1 MIFHFPY
8 KRTKMNRSTG
18 YSRRFFSYTLVMIS
32 AILAFLV
39 IEKISVIGSLNAA
52 TPTEL
57 NRFFI
62 QAARKAQP
70 SVVNIIIYQVRIKKG
85 EKHYSKVGYGSGTII
100 TKSGYVITNYHV
112 VKKGNFY
119 QITLYDG
126 TECEV
131 QKMKNGK
138 YFIGDV
144 KTDIALLKI
153 DESDTLDLKPIEI
166 DNSNHLSEGEWVIAI
181 GNPYGLRQSVTCG
194 IVSSKGRNDIG
205 FADIEDFIQTDVPI
219 NPGNSG
225 GPLINLQG
233 KLVGINTAIR
243 TMSGGYQGIS
253 FAIPSNIVKQVSNEL
268 IRYGRVRRGWL
279 GFIAREKKIYL
290 NGVKK
295 VVEIISVIKASPAE
309 FSGIRKGDVIK
320 EINSRRIHS
329 LGELVKSIGN
339 KPVGSKLA
347 ITVSRDGHLF
357 EYSLILR
364 EKTKHKHLQR
374 GLRSLYSLY
383 GIDLDENARRGDV
396 IISYLS
402 PMGVAYQNGLKKGD
416 VIISINGIDI
426 STIEDI
432 INVFYRS
439 KSMIKRVEIYR
450 GVRQYTFEFTGEMD

>member
-1 MIFHFPY
+1 MMYHNLF
-8 KRTKMNRSTG
+8 KSLKMNRPTR
-18 YSRRFFSYTLVMIS
+18 YPRKFFSYTLIVINT
-32 AILAFLV
+32 ILTFIL
-39 IEKISVIGSLNAA
+39 IGNITVIGNLNAA
-52 TPTEL
+52 TPAEL

-62 QAARKAQP
+62 KAARKAQP
-70 SVVNIIIYQVRIKKG
+70 SVVNIIIYQVRTKNG
-85 EKHYSKVGYGSGTII
+85 EKYYSKVGYGSGTII

-119 QITLYDG
+119 QITLNDG

-131 QKMKNGK
+131 QKIKNGK
-138 YFIGDV
+138 YYIEDV

-153 DESDTLDLKPIEI
+153 DDSDLLDLKPIEI

-205 FADIEDFIQTDVPI
+205 FAYIEDFIQTDVPI

-243 TMSGGYQGIS
+243 TISGGYQGIS
-253 FAIPSNIVKQVSNEL
+253 FAIPSNIVRQVSNEL

-279 GFIAREKKIYL
+279 GFIAREKKIYITR
-290 NGVKK
+290 VKTIME
-295 VVEIISVIKASPAE
+295 VISVIKDSPAE

-320 EINSRRIHS
+320 EINGRKIHS

-339 KPVGSKLA
+339 KPVNSKLA

-364 EKTKHKHLQR
+364 EKTKHRHLQR

-383 GIDLDENARRGDV
+383 GIELDENSRRGDV

-416 VIISINGIDI
+416 VIVSINGINI
-426 STIEDI
+426 ATIEDI
-432 INVFYRS
+432 INVFYKS
-439 KSMIKRVEIYR
+439 KSMIQRVEIYR
-450 GVRQYTFEFTGEMD
+450 GVRQYKFEFTDERD

>member
-1 MIFHFPY
+1 MMYH
-8 KRTKMNRSTG
+8 KSLKMNRPTRHP
-18 YSRRFFSYTLVMIS
+18 RRFFSCTLIVINTILTFILIDRIS
-32 AILAFLV
+32 I
-39 IEKISVIGSLNAA
+39 IGSLNAA

-57 NRFFI
+57 NRFFVK
-62 QAARKAQP
+62 AARKAQP
-70 SVVNIIIYQVRIKKG
+70 SVVNIIIYQVRTKNG
-85 EKHYSKVGYGSGTII
+85 EKYYSKVGYGSGTII

-119 QITLYDG
+119 QITLHDG

-131 QKMKNGK
+131 QKIKNGK
-138 YFIGDV
+138 YYIGDV

-153 DESDTLDLKPIEI
+153 DESDILDLKPIEI

-243 TMSGGYQGIS
+243 TITGGYQGIS
-253 FAIPSNIVKQVSNEL
+253 FAIPSNIVRQVSNEL

-279 GFIAREKKIYL
+279 GFIAREKKIYIT
-290 NGVKK
+290 GVKT
-295 VVEIISVIKASPAE
+295 VVEVISVIKDSPAE
-309 FSGIRKGDVIK
+309 SSGIRKGDVIK
-320 EINSRRIHS
+320 EINGMKIHS

-339 KPVGSKLA
+339 KPVNSKLA
-347 ITVSRDGHLF
+347 ITISRDGHLF

-364 EKTKHKHLQR
+364 EKTKHRNLQR

-383 GIDLDENARRGDV
+383 GIELDETSRRGDV

-416 VIISINGIDI
+416 VIISVNGTNTA
-426 STIEDI
+426 TIEDI
-432 INVFYRS
+432 INVFYKS
-439 KSMIKRVEIYR
+439 KSVIQRVEIYR
-450 GVRQYTFEFTGEMD
+450 GVRQYKFEFTDERD

>member
-8 KRTKMNRSTG
+8 KRTKMNSSRW
-18 YSRRFFSYTLVMIS
+18 YFRRFLSYTLVMMCTVS
-32 AILAFLV
+32 ALIL
-39 IEKISVIGSLNAA
+39 IEKTSATSLNAA

-62 QAARKAQP
+62 KAARKAQP

-131 QKMKNGK
+131 QRMKNG

-153 DESDTLDLKPIEI
+153 DESDTLDLKAIEI
-166 DNSNHLSEGEWVIAI
+166 DNSNNLSEGEWVIAI

-295 VVEIISVIKASPAE
+295 VVEIISVIKDSPAE

-347 ITVSRDGHLF
+347 ITVSRGGHLF

-383 GIDLDENARRGDV
+383 GIELDENSRRGDV

-402 PMGVAYQNGLKKGD
+402 PMGVAYQSGLKKGD
-416 VIISINGIDI
+416 IIISINGIDI
-426 STIEDI
+426 ATIEDF
-432 INVFYRS
+432 INVFYKS
-439 KSMIKRVEIYR
+439 KSMIRRVEIYR
-450 GVRQYTFEFTGEMD
+450 GVRQYTFEFTDEMD